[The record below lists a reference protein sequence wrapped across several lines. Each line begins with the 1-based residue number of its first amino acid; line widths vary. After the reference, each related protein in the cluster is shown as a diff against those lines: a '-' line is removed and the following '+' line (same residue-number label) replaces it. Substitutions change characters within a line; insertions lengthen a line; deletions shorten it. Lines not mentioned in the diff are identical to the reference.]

1 MGFIKEI
8 REIIAQI
15 PKERHSVMFS
25 ATFPKLI
32 MSLAKSFLNN
42 PITIE
47 IDKENLSTKQVNQ
60 VVNYVDEEQKMP
72 LICEIISKNNWEQVL
87 VFTNTKVQADK
98 IVDNLKAT
106 NIKARA
112 IHGDKSQGM
121 RMEALKNFKSK
132 KISVLVATDVA
143 ARGIDIINLPH
154 VINFELPLNNEDYI
168 HRIGRTGRAGKEG
181 MALSLICEKEKVQ
194 LQEIEE
200 LINKKLEL
208 FETDG
213 FSLNSEKTATNR
225 KVKKDA
231 KKKGVNMKKAK
242 ELAEKMMGKK
252 GMSDNVTQNKKK
264 PGAQKPT
271 NKRHF

>member
-1 MGFIKEI
+1 
-8 REIIAQI
+8 
-15 PKERHSVMFS
+15 MFS
-25 ATFPKLI
+25 ATFPKTI

-42 PITIE
+42 PLTVE

-60 VVNYVDEEQKMP
+60 VVNYVNEEEKMP
-72 LICEIISKNNWEQVL
+72 LICEIISKNSWEQVL
-87 VFTNTKVQADK
+87 VFVNTKVQADK

-121 RMEALKNFKSK
+121 RMEALKSFKAK

-143 ARGIDIINLPH
+143 GRGIDIINLPH

-168 HRIGRTGRAGKEG
+168 HRIGRTGRAGQDG
-181 MALSLICEKEKVQ
+181 MALSLVCEKEKAQ
-194 LQEIEE
+194 LKEIEE
-200 LINKKLEL
+200 LINKKLEI

-213 FSLNSEKTATNR
+213 FSLTSDKIPTNR
-225 KVKKDA
+225 KVKKEL
-231 KKKGVNMKKAK
+231 KKNGVNLKKAK

-252 GMSDNVTQNKKK
+252 DMSDSETSSRKK
-264 PGAQKPT
+264 PGGQKPT